1 MAKEIK
7 VCPSCGSSEVKFANF
22 PDGGLHCSGCD
33 STFNITEK
41 GKATPVDKKSIK
53 IRKDQ
58 IVKDHE
64 RLGQVEKSVSELRET
79 AANKPEPVVSDEDDF
94 DDDEYMDDSGGFIEF
109 D

>member
-7 VCPSCGSSEVKFANF
+7 ICPSCGSNDVKLA
-22 PDGGLHCSGCD
+22 DGGLHCPACD
-33 STFNITEK
+33 ATFGITEK
-41 GKATPVDKKSIK
+41 GQARPVDKKPIK